1 MKLNKINIPRDKL
14 LKHKGNLKLKNI
26 NNVEIS
32 DKEAGRIADIL
43 AQNEG
48 ISLMHKERQA
58 SLLRL
63 DNNEGT
69 TNA

>member
-14 LKHKGNLKLKNI
+14 LKHKGNLKLTNIKNI
-26 NNVEIS
+26 EIS
-32 DKEAGRIADIL
+32 DTEARKIADIL

-58 SLLRL
+58 STPAL
-63 DNNEGT
+63 DTQRGA

>member
-14 LKHKGNLKLKNI
+14 LKYKGNLKLANI
-26 NNVEIS
+26 KNVEIS
-32 DKEAGRIADIL
+32 DKEAVRIADIL

-63 DNNEGT
+63 ENNEGT

>member
-1 MKLNKINIPRDKL
+1 MKLKMINIPRDKL
-14 LKHKGNLKLKNI
+14 LKNKGRLQLTNI
-26 NNVEIS
+26 KNVEIS